1 MSDSRASC
9 RPSTSI
15 APASCCTSPKNRPN
29 RRTEKLRPILSPI
42 IEYSRSTMVEVSG
55 FHPTGK
61 RRMRGASKFSVLTL
75 TPMRT
80 PKTLKEIPAAQTRR
94 SSLSIH
100 GDFHLTIG
108 RPDPATLISQRKV
121 FYYLYI
127 FIYDFAAEFKTF
139 PRPVSET
146 QLPEFFKPE
155 RPIDWHTAR
164 TVVLLQSSGV

>member
-1 MSDSRASC
+1 
-9 RPSTSI
+9 
-15 APASCCTSPKNRPN
+15 
-29 RRTEKLRPILSPI
+29 
-42 IEYSRSTMVEVSG
+42 MVEVSG

-100 GDFHLTIG
+100 GDFDLTIG
-108 RPDPATLISQRKV
+108 RPEPDTSISQGKV
-121 FYYLYI
+121 FYLYI

-139 PRPVSET
+139 SAASVG
-146 QLPEFFKPE
+146 KPT
-155 RPIDWHTAR
+155 P
-164 TVVLLQSSGV
+164 